1 MLLDFV
7 PVLLEK
13 TKDAFRCKPFHHSL
27 DSSSETSSITD
38 LIGWIPGG
46 GSIFINS
53 STNHAVTSN
62 VLNSLSRSLLIK
74 KIYFFKATAE
84 VAEEENK

>member
-1 MLLDFV
+1 M
-7 PVLLEK
+7 
-13 TKDAFRCKPFHHSL
+13 
-27 DSSSETSSITD
+27 TD

-62 VLNSLSRSLLIK
+62 VLNSVSWSLLIK

>member
-1 MLLDFV
+1 M
-7 PVLLEK
+7 
-13 TKDAFRCKPFHHSL
+13 
-27 DSSSETSSITD
+27 TD